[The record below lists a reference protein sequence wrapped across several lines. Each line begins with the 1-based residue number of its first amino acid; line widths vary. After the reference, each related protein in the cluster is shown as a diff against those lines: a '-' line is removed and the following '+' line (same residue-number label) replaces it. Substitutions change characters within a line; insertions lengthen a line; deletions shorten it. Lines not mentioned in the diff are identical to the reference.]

1 MAAEQRRSTIF
12 DIVSK
17 CIVQSVLRDISIN
30 SEYIES
36 KAKQLCYCP
45 ASKKES
51 VINGIYNCCESNIE
65 IMDKEQLLKIL
76 DNLRCHSAHVCNA
89 TDFWRLYN
97 SLKRFTHTT
106 AFFNT
111 CKPTILATLN
121 TLITLILSNKL
132 LYAAEMVEYLENQL
146 DSSNKSMSQEL
157 AELLEM
163 KYALINLVQYRI
175 LPMIIGEPI
184 IVAGFSG
191 KEPIS
196 NYSAEVERLMELPV
210 KTDIVNTTYDFL
222 ARKGIDTS
230 NNIAE
235 YIAGL
240 KIEEIEKVEKY
251 LPEVISTI
259 ANSNIIKNKK
269 SIFPANIND
278 KQIMECSKMLDTSEK
293 YSKGYKTN
301 GAVTSPLTGNNT
313 ITTFIPISASDMQK
327 FTILEYLYI
336 MRVMANNVKKKN
348 EGKNNGGVVMHI
360 NSPFKVINLPKC

>member
-1 MAAEQRRSTIF
+1 MASEQRRSTIF

-17 CIVQSVLRDISIN
+17 CIVNSVLKDISIN
-30 SEYIES
+30 ADFIES

-45 ASKKES
+45 ASKKEA
-51 VINGIYNCCESNIE
+51 VINSIYNCCESSIQVTDRNH
-65 IMDKEQLLKIL
+65 LLRVL

-89 TDFWRLYN
+89 TEFWRLFN
-97 SLKRFTHTT
+97 SLKRFTHTIS
-106 AFFNT
+106 FFNT
-111 CKPTILATLN
+111 CRPTILAILN
-121 TLITLILSNKL
+121 TLITMILSNKL

-175 LPMIIGEPI
+175 LPMIMGDHV

-196 NYSAEVERLMELPV
+196 DYSVEVDRLMELPV
-210 KTDIVNTTYDFL
+210 KTDVINTAYDFL

-230 NNIAE
+230 NNMAE
-235 YIAGL
+235 YMAGL

-259 ANSNIIKNKK
+259 SNSNVLKGKK
-269 SIFPANIND
+269 SSIFPANINE
-278 KQIMECSKMLDTSEK
+278 KQIMECSRMLDMGNQ
-293 YSKGYKTN
+293 YSKGYKTD

-313 ITTFIPISASDMQK
+313 ITTFIPISGSDMQK

-360 NSPFKVINLPKC
+360 NSPFKIINLPK